1 LENLNETIQ
10 FLIQSL
16 QTYTGNNPIWI
27 LYPVALILI
36 WFLGKK
42 GDRKLFIGVFV
53 TECLTIFNPFVV
65 KVLLDVFGFGTRFV
79 RFLWIIVFF
88 ITIGYALTL
97 LIFAS
102 AKTGVRILTGGIC
115 LVLIVTLGIP
125 VFRGAEDF
133 PYKKAT
139 NAYFVGQEILD
150 LSSIIHSEGIEQP
163 RILSDGLLLVY
174 RQYDPDV
181 RSYVSRRILQKIEK
195 TSEEKFMKKKKIKDW
210 MKKIVAVYYYHDYSL
225 PAEEFQSLV
234 RGSKVD
240 YIISATPE
248 LDEYLSG
255 TTMYVLGQTENY
267 RVWKVV

>member
-1 LENLNETIQ
+1 MENLNETIQ

-195 TSEEKFMKKKKIKDW
+195 TSE
-210 MKKIVAVYYYHDYSL
+210 
-225 PAEEFQSLV
+225 
-234 RGSKVD
+234 
-240 YIISATPE
+240 
-248 LDEYLSG
+248 
-255 TTMYVLGQTENY
+255 
-267 RVWKVV
+267 

>member
-1 LENLNETIQ
+1 MENLNETIQ

-125 VFRGAEDF
+125 VFRGTEDF
-133 PYKKAT
+133 PYKKA
-139 NAYFVGQEILD
+139 YRLLSKDVRFHD
-150 LSSIIHSEGIEQP
+150 LGLVIIHE
-163 RILSDGLLLVY
+163 
-174 RQYDPDV
+174 
-181 RSYVSRRILQKIEK
+181 
-195 TSEEKFMKKKKIKDW
+195 
-210 MKKIVAVYYYHDYSL
+210 
-225 PAEEFQSLV
+225 
-234 RGSKVD
+234 
-240 YIISATPE
+240 
-248 LDEYLSG
+248 
-255 TTMYVLGQTENY
+255 
-267 RVWKVV
+267 

>member
-1 LENLNETIQ
+1 MENLNETIQ

-102 AKTGVRILTGGIC
+102 AKPGVL
-115 LVLIVTLGIP
+115 
-125 VFRGAEDF
+125 
-133 PYKKAT
+133 
-139 NAYFVGQEILD
+139 
-150 LSSIIHSEGIEQP
+150 
-163 RILSDGLLLVY
+163 
-174 RQYDPDV
+174 DPD
-181 RSYVSRRILQKIEK
+181 R
-195 TSEEKFMKKKKIKDW
+195 W
-210 MKKIVAVYYYHDYSL
+210 N
-225 PAEEFQSLV
+225 
-234 RGSKVD
+234 
-240 YIISATPE
+240 
-248 LDEYLSG
+248 LSW
-255 TTMYVLGQTENY
+255 
-267 RVWKVV
+267 R

>member
-1 LENLNETIQ
+1 MENLNETIQ

-102 AKTGVRILTGGIC
+102 AKTQG
-115 LVLIVTLGIP
+115 
-125 VFRGAEDF
+125 
-133 PYKKAT
+133 Y
-139 NAYFVGQEILD
+139 
-150 LSSIIHSEGIEQP
+150 
-163 RILSDGLLLVY
+163 
-174 RQYDPDV
+174 
-181 RSYVSRRILQKIEK
+181 
-195 TSEEKFMKKKKIKDW
+195 
-210 MKKIVAVYYYHDYSL
+210 
-225 PAEEFQSLV
+225 
-234 RGSKVD
+234 GS
-240 YIISATPE
+240 
-248 LDEYLSG
+248 
-255 TTMYVLGQTENY
+255 
-267 RVWKVV
+267 

>member
-1 LENLNETIQ
+1 M
-10 FLIQSL
+10 
-16 QTYTGNNPIWI
+16 
-27 LYPVALILI
+27 ALILI

-97 LIFAS
+97 LIFLHLQ
-102 AKTGVRILTGGIC
+102 KQGVRILTGGIC
-115 LVLIVTLGIP
+115 LALIVTLGIP
-125 VFRGAEDF
+125 VFREQRIF
-133 PYKKAT
+133 HIKKAT

-195 TSEEKFMKKKKIKDW
+195 TSEEKIYEEEKD
-210 MKKIVAVYYYHDYSL
+210 
-225 PAEEFQSLV
+225 Q
-234 RGSKVD
+234 R
-240 YIISATPE
+240 
-248 LDEYLSG
+248 LDEKDCSSLLLS
-255 TTMYVLGQTENY
+255 
-267 RVWKVV
+267 

>member
-1 LENLNETIQ
+1 MENLNETIQ

-27 LYPVALILI
+27 LYPVAMILI

-102 AKTGVRILTGGIC
+102 AKTSCKNGDSSSACQR
-115 LVLIVTLGIP
+115 
-125 VFRGAEDF
+125 
-133 PYKKAT
+133 KSAT
-139 NAYFVGQEILD
+139 
-150 LSSIIHSEGIEQP
+150 
-163 RILSDGLLLVY
+163 
-174 RQYDPDV
+174 
-181 RSYVSRRILQKIEK
+181 
-195 TSEEKFMKKKKIKDW
+195 
-210 MKKIVAVYYYHDYSL
+210 KIVRTSGFTPIYACFWS
-225 PAEEFQSLV
+225 FQTHYGAFL
-234 RGSKVD
+234 
-240 YIISATPE
+240 
-248 LDEYLSG
+248 
-255 TTMYVLGQTENY
+255 
-267 RVWKVV
+267 